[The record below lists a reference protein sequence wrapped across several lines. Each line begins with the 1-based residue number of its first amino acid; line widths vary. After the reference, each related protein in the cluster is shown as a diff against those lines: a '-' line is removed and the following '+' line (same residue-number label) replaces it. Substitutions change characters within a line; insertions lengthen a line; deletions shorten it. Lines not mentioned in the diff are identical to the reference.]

1 MNIGQL
7 DARTIP
13 QVSRIGIRQ
22 RLWIVLYPKKKSL
35 FEREED
41 GKEIRVENLGVLF
54 H

>member
-13 QVSRIGIRQ
+13 QVSRIGSAS
-22 RLWIVLYPKKKSL
+22 VSCYTPKKKSL